1 MKSRKYI
8 KDEII
13 IRSIIL
19 TIVLISLI
27 LLFYFLFNI
36 ITQTPDYKEDN
47 IDIATCRIK

>member
-8 KDEII
+8 KDERII
-13 IRSIIL
+13 LSIIL

-36 ITQTPDYKEDN
+36 ITQTPDYRENN
-47 IDIATCRIK
+47 IDIATCKIK

>member
-1 MKSRKYI
+1 MKLRKYI
-8 KDEII
+8 KYESII
-13 IRSIIL
+13 LSIIL

>member
-8 KDEII
+8 KDEKRIL
-13 IRSIIL
+13 SIIL

-27 LLFYFLFNI
+27 LLFYFFFNI

>member
-1 MKSRKYI
+1 MKSRKYT
-8 KDEII
+8 KDERII
-13 IRSIIL
+13 LSIIL
-19 TIVLISLI
+19 TIVLVSLI

>member
-8 KDEII
+8 KDEKRIL
-13 IRSIIL
+13 SIIL